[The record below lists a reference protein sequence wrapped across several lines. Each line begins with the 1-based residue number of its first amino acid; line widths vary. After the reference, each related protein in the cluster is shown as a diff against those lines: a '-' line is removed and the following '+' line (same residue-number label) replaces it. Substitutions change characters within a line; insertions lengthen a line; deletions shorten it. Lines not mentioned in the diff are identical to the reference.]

1 MAMTASCVL
10 SSRNHIRMCT
20 RPAHN
25 VTALVAR
32 AAMYG
37 RAVWGL
43 AALVWSTT
51 IVSTLPAQLGLLK
64 PGAASAPAATQVIVN
79 TEVDSPRASYEN
91 FARLAQDGDWDKA
104 AAYLAL
110 APEQVSRGA
119 ELARRLKLV
128 LDQRLE
134 LVSASLSPASPGDT
148 TDGDFEHDR
157 IGIIPGPSG
166 LPEPVV
172 MTRVNEGGLAR
183 WVFSGSTVGATD
195 YWFSRLG
202 APWLRDRLPPTFMRE
217 GPLHVLLWQWI
228 GLAIA
233 VPLLFLLS
241 IGISWLFRGVLGRIA
256 ARTETEWDNRLLERL
271 RGPFRLWI
279 GAVAATPMLGL
290 LDLNTRV
297 SGMLDATARGLV
309 LLALFWALL
318 RVIRLAQDH
327 LVSAAWS
334 QGQTQARTLVPL
346 LGNFL
351 RVTLAI
357 LALLVALAQFG
368 YPVTSLLAGL
378 GIGGIAVALAGQ
390 KTVEHLFGSVSLA
403 ADKAFRVGDFVRV
416 GTLEGTVERI
426 GLRSTSFRT
435 QERTIVRVPNG
446 KLAEERIETFGARD
460 RIFFRVDLGVTY
472 DTSPEVLTQIRA
484 EIESYVRQEP
494 KIWPDQIQVHVI
506 GFGDSAINLRV
517 SAWFLTTE
525 YEEFLDIRS
534 NVLMEFMRIMD
545 RHGSSFAYPTR
556 TVHHVM
562 QGATPVPGTHP
573 VDVTTS

>member
-1 MAMTASCVL
+1 MTVNCGPSC
-10 SSRNHIRMCT
+10 RNHIRMCT
-20 RPAHN
+20 DR
-25 VTALVAR
+25 ALHLITSFKR
-32 AAMYG
+32 AAS
-37 RAVWGL
+37 RVRVTSVI
-43 AALVWSTT
+43 AAMAWCTT
-51 IVSTLPAQLGLLK
+51 VVSDLPAQLGLIK
-64 PGAASAPAATQVIVN
+64 QGGAHAPPASQVIVK
-79 TEVDSPRASYEN
+79 TEADSPRASYEN
-91 FARLAQDGDWDKA
+91 FARLGVDGDWDKA

-110 APEQVSRGA
+110 SPEQVSRGA

-134 LVSASLSPASPGDT
+134 LVSASISSASMGDT

-157 IGIIPGPSG
+157 IGVIPGPSG
-166 LPEPVV
+166 LPEPVL
-172 MTRVNEGGLAR
+172 MMRVDEGGLAR

-195 YWFSRLG
+195 YWFGRLG
-202 APWLRDRLPPTFMRE
+202 APWLRDRLPPAFMRE

-228 GLAIA
+228 GLLIA
-233 VPLLFLLS
+233 VPFLFLLS
-241 IGISWLFRGVLGRIA
+241 IGISWLLRGVLGRIA
-256 ARTETEWDNRLLERL
+256 AKTDTDWDDRLLETL

-279 GAVAATPMLGL
+279 GAVAATPVLGI
-290 LDLNTRV
+290 LDLNTRMA
-297 SGMLDATARGLV
+297 GLLDSTARGLV
-309 LLALFWALL
+309 LLSLFWALL

-334 QGQTQARTLVPL
+334 HGQTQARTLVPL

-357 LALLVALAQFG
+357 FALLVALSQFG

-390 KTVEHLFGSVSLA
+390 KTVEHLFGSISLA

-435 QERTIVRVPNG
+435 HERTIVRVPNG

-472 DTSPEVLTQIRA
+472 DTSPEVLAQIRV
-484 EIESYVRQEP
+484 EIESHLRNEP

-525 YEEFLDIRS
+525 YPEFLEIRN
-534 NVLMEFMRIMD
+534 NVLIEFMRIVA

-562 QGATPVPGTHP
+562 EGPAPVAGTNP
-573 VDVTTS
+573 VDVTAS